1 MIVTSCGNSRTI
13 AKKLAKK
20 LSVPYSPLTLT
31 SFPDGDIYLRYNTD
45 VKGKK
50 VIIVQ
55 SFQPLSDASLFH
67 IIFAAEAAKNQGAKK
82 VILVSP
88 YLAYMRQDKAFNH
101 GEAVSSRI
109 MAKLLNQCIDKI
121 ITIDPHLHRYKSLR
135 DIFTIP
141 AKCLTA
147 NHLIAQY
154 IGKHFKNE
162 VIIGPDWES
171 YQWAEHIAKDIHV
184 NVTVLEKTRF
194 SSRKVKVKM
203 MNTIPLRGKN
213 VIIVDDIISTGH
225 TIAEAA
231 KQAQKLGA
239 LSITAIGVHGLFVE
253 NALDTLKKAGVSN
266 IITTNCIEHKTNKI
280 DVTPLLLEEL
290 KKEK

>member
-20 LSVPYSPLTLT
+20 LSAPYSPLTLT

-88 YLAYMRQDKAFNH
+88 YLAYMRQDKAFNS

-121 ITIDPHLHRYKSLR
+121 ITIDPHLHRYKSLK

-154 IGKHFKNE
+154 ISKHFKNE

-203 MNTIPLRGKN
+203 MDTIPLRGKN

-239 LSITAIGVHGLFVE
+239 LSITAIGVHGLFVD
-253 NALDTLKKAGVSN
+253 NALDTLKKAGVTKV
-266 IITTNCIEHKTNKI
+266 ITTNCIEHKTNKI
-280 DVTPLLLEEL
+280 DITPLLLEEL